1 MRSFE
6 RLIASIRRG
15 GLIVLA
21 ATLVICGLPASAQ
34 PKPNFP
40 PGSYGAKVLER
51 GKVII
56 GVRYDIPL
64 YGFMNPK
71 TGAVEGFEIDM
82 GKELARALFGDPT
95 KVEFRQVVSR
105 TRIPMLQEGVV
116 DVVIANLTQTK
127 KRMEEIDFS
136 DMYNLAGMQ
145 ALVAEGSPIK
155 SLADLKTATIAV
167 AKGGTG
173 EQTMRVVYPEAKL
186 LLLDSHGD
194 SFQALVSRRA
204 TAFVADDTTLQG
216 MQEKLKGFRV
226 VPERIT
232 FEPHAM
238 GVAKGRPEFVAFLNA
253 FIRDLKASG
262 KWKEFYRKNI
272 GDAPKEPPPGTPEP
286 QWLR

>member
-1 MRSFE
+1 MQSNRSILSWG
-6 RLIASIRRG
+6 RTALTI
-15 GLIVLA
+15 LA
-21 ATLVICGLPASAQ
+21 AAFALSAWQALAQ
-34 PKPNFP
+34 PPRPDFP
-40 PGSYGAKVLER
+40 PGSYGDKVLKR

-64 YGFMNPK
+64 YGFQNPK
-71 TGAVEGFEIDM
+71 TGAVEGFEVDM
-82 GKELARALFGDPT
+82 GKELARALFGDPS

-127 KRMEEIDFS
+127 KRMEEIDFT

-145 ALVAEGSPIK
+145 ALVPEASPIK
-155 SLADLKTATIAV
+155 ALKDLNNATIAV

-173 EQTMRVVYPEAKL
+173 EQHMRQAYPQAKL

-204 TAFVADDTTLQG
+204 TVFVADDTTLQG

-226 VPERIT
+226 IPERLT

-253 FIRDLKASG
+253 FIRDFKASG
-262 KWKEFYRKNI
+262 KWKELYRKNV
-272 GDAPKEPPPGTPEP
+272 GDPVPEPPPGVPEP

>member
-1 MRSFE
+1 MKSFFQWGAPLRRSAL
-6 RLIASIRRG
+6 RLLVA
-15 GLIVLA
+15 IVA
-21 ATLVICGLPASAQ
+21 FSGFPAWAQ
-34 PKPNFP
+34 AKPTFP
-40 PGSYGAKVLER
+40 PGSYGEKVLQR
-51 GKVII
+51 GKVIV

-64 YGFMNPK
+64 YGFQNPK

-82 GKELARALFGDPT
+82 AKELARALFGDPS

-105 TRIPMLQEGVV
+105 TRIPMLQEGVI

-127 KRMEEIDFS
+127 KRMEEIDFT
-136 DMYNLAGMQ
+136 DMYNLSGQQ
-145 ALVAEGSPIK
+145 ALVPEASPIRTP
-155 SLADLKTATIAV
+155 SDLSTATIAV
-167 AKGGTG
+167 AKGGTA
-173 EQTMRVVYPEAKL
+173 EQTMREMFPQAKL

-204 TAFVADDTTLQG
+204 NAFVADDTTLQG

-226 VPERIT
+226 IPDRLT

-238 GVAKGRPEFVAFLNA
+238 GVAKGKPEFVAFLNT
-253 FIRDLKASG
+253 FIREFKTSG

-272 GDAPKEPPPGTPEP
+272 GDAGREPPPGTPEP